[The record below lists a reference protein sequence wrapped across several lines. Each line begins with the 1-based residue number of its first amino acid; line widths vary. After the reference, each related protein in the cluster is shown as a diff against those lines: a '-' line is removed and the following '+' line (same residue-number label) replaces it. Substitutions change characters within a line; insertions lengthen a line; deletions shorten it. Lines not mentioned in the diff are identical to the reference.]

1 MLMIMMMMMSFVFV
15 LMRMLMA
22 MTMMMLAHSVVRAS
36 CETFGY
42 ALFHARMHGAH
53 TFESSIFPEQALSSS
68 AYCYVPMVS
77 FLAYL
82 RLTRAFV
89 VLVLLA
95 GVRGIV
101 FDGRIGKSLLSSVSS
116 NFVVSAVQAMEN

>member
-1 MLMIMMMMMSFVFV
+1 MLMMMMIFVFV
-15 LMRMLMA
+15 LMRMLMT
-22 MTMMMLAHSVVRAS
+22 MTMVMFAHSVLRVS

-53 TFESSIFPEQALSSS
+53 TFAASRFTEQALSSS
-68 AYCYVPMVS
+68 AYCCLPMVS

-95 GVRGIV
+95 DVRGIV
-101 FDGRIGKSLLSSVSS
+101 FDGRFGKSLFVFGVLQFRCLSCTGNVKS
-116 NFVVSAVQAMEN
+116 